1 MKRLLRWLFSTKSKS
16 KKYKYELLLIT
27 YLLLISLIVIVIS
40 NTINL
45 ENLLDRILSIF
56 ILMQWMLFFVP
67 CIIRLIDISDYNE
80 KIKVINGE
88 KKFKFEPVLCNISEI
103 ENWIKNALIPDTIYV
118 KSLNGKNI
126 TIISVSYETK
136 GKNGPFINKQIL
148 INDKV
153 IDDLQDIK
161 EEIYHTCMIKD
172 DCISIMAITEYNDPK
187 NFYKIL
193 NKNN

>member
-1 MKRLLRWLFSTKSKS
+1 MKRLFEWLFSTKSKS
-16 KKYKYELLLIT
+16 KKYKYELLLIA
-27 YLLLISLIVIVIS
+27 YLLLISLIVIIIS

-45 ENLLDRILSIF
+45 DKVVDRILGII
-56 ILMQWMLFFVP
+56 ILMQWILFFVP
-67 CIIRLIDISDYNE
+67 CLIRLIDISDYNE

-88 KKFKFEPVLCNISEI
+88 KKFKFEPVLYNISEI
-103 ENWIKNALIPDTIYV
+103 EKWKNNAAIPNTIYV
-118 KSLNGKNI
+118 KSFNGKNI
-126 TIISVSYETK
+126 TIISVAYETK

-148 INDKV
+148 INNKV
-153 IDDLQDIK
+153 IESVQDIR

-187 NFYKIL
+187 NFNKI

>member
-40 NTINL
+40 NTVNL
-45 ENLLDRILSIF
+45 EDLVDRVLGIF
-56 ILMQWMLFFVP
+56 ILMQWILFFVP

-126 TIISVSYETK
+126 TIISVTYETK
-136 GKNGPFINKQIL
+136 RKNGPFLNKQIL

-153 IDDLQDIK
+153 IEDLQEVK

-172 DCISIMAITEYNDPK
+172 DCISIIAITEYNDPK
-187 NFYKIL
+187 NFNKIL

>member
-45 ENLLDRILSIF
+45 ENLLDRILGIF
-56 ILMQWMLFFVP
+56 ILMQWILFFVP

-103 ENWIKNALIPDTIYV
+103 VNWIKNALIPDTIYV
-118 KSLNGKNI
+118 ESINGKNI
-126 TIISVSYETK
+126 TIISVAYETK

-187 NFYKIL
+187 NFNKIL

>member
-1 MKRLLRWLFSTKSKS
+1 M
-16 KKYKYELLLIT
+16 
-27 YLLLISLIVIVIS
+27 LLISLIVIVIS

-45 ENLLDRILSIF
+45 ENLLDRILGIF
-56 ILMQWMLFFVP
+56 ILMQWILFFVP

-103 ENWIKNALIPDTIYV
+103 VNWIKNALIPDTIYV
-118 KSLNGKNI
+118 ESINGKNI
-126 TIISVSYETK
+126 TIISVAYETK

-187 NFYKIL
+187 NFNKIL

>member
-1 MKRLLRWLFSTKSKS
+1 MKRLFEWLFSTKSKS

-27 YLLLISLIVIVIS
+27 YLLLTSLIVIIIS

-45 ENLLDRILSIF
+45 DKVVDRILGII
-56 ILMQWMLFFVP
+56 ILMQWILFFVP
-67 CIIRLIDISDYNE
+67 CLIRLIDISDYNE

-88 KKFKFEPVLCNISEI
+88 KKFKFEPVLYNISEI
-103 ENWIKNALIPDTIYV
+103 EKWINNAAIPNTIYV
-118 KSLNGKNI
+118 KSFNGKNI
-126 TIISVSYETK
+126 TIISVAYETK

-148 INDKV
+148 INNKV
-153 IDDLQDIK
+153 IESVQDIR

-187 NFYKIL
+187 NFNKI

>member
-1 MKRLLRWLFSTKSKS
+1 MKRLFEWLFSTKSKS
-16 KKYKYELLLIT
+16 KKYKYELLLIA
-27 YLLLISLIVIVIS
+27 YLLLISLIVIIIS

-45 ENLLDRILSIF
+45 DKVVDRILGII
-56 ILMQWMLFFVP
+56 ILMQWILFFVP
-67 CIIRLIDISDYNE
+67 CLIRLIDISDYNE

-88 KKFKFEPVLCNISEI
+88 KKFKFEPVLYNISEI
-103 ENWIKNALIPDTIYV
+103 EKWINNAAIPNTIYV
-118 KSLNGKNI
+118 KSFNGKNI
-126 TIISVSYETK
+126 TIISVAYETK

-148 INDKV
+148 ITNKV
-153 IDDLQDIK
+153 IERVQDIR

-187 NFYKIL
+187 NFNKI

>member
-40 NTINL
+40 NIINL
-45 ENLLDRILSIF
+45 ENLLDRILGIF
-56 ILMQWMLFFVP
+56 ILMQWILFFIP

-118 KSLNGKNI
+118 ESLNGKNI
-126 TIISVSYETK
+126 TIISVAYETK

-187 NFYKIL
+187 NFNKIL